1 MNVLDRLDTTLRVVG
16 GARLEGS
23 VEVQGAKNAALPIMA
38 AALLARGKVTLHR
51 VPRITDVSVM
61 WSLLEALG
69 ARLSLQDR
77 NTITIDAANV
87 NKHAR
92 AVHAGAQARRVVRSV
107 RPAAGPLRP
116 RRGAAARRLRAR
128 HARDRHARSR
138 VPRARRRRLGRAR
151 LSDRER
157 ARRPAARRRDRV
169 PHAVGRRDE
178 ERDARGGRPPTATR
192 SSTTPRWSPRSS
204 TSRTSWSR
212 WARRS
217 RAKAATR
224 CASPASRNCT
234 ASSTRSSPTAS
245 RPERCCWPAR
255 SRAAT

>member
-69 ARLSLQDR
+69 ARVSLRGPQHDHHR
-77 NTITIDAANV
+77 RGQRQQV
-87 NKHAR
+87 PR
-92 AVHAGAQARRVVRSV
+92 AVHAGAQARGVVRSV
-107 RPAAGPLRP
+107 RAAARPVRP
-116 RRGAAARRLRAR
+116 RRGAAARRLHPG

-138 VPRARRRRLGRAR
+138 VSRARRRRLGRAR
-151 LSDRER
+151 LSDRQR
-157 ARRPAARRRDRV
+157 ARRAAARRRHRV

-178 ERDARGGRPPTATR
+178 ERDAGRGHRATATR
-192 SSTTPRWSPRSS
+192 RSTTPRWNPKSS
-204 TSRTSWSR
+204 IWRTSWSR

-217 RAKAATR
+217 PGKAATR
-224 CASPASRNCT
+224 CTSPASTSCT

-245 RPERCCWPAR
+245 RPGR
-255 SRAAT
+255 

>member
-16 GARLEGS
+16 GARLDGS

-69 ARLSLQDR
+69 ARLSLDGR
-77 NTITIDAANV
+77 NTITIDASNV
-87 NKHAR
+87 NQHR
-92 AVHAGAQARRVVRSV
+92 APYALVRKL
-107 RPAAGPLRP
+107 AASFDLCGPLLGRFGRAEVP
-116 RRGAAARRLRAR
+116 LPGRLRAG
-128 HARDRHARSR
+128 HARDRHARAGL
-138 VPRARRRRLGRAR
+138 PRARRRGLGRAR
-151 LSDRER
+151 LPDRER
-157 ARRPAARRRDRV
+157 PGRPAARRRDRV

-178 ERDARGGRPPTATR
+178 ERDAGRGHRRRRHDRSATR
-192 SSTTPRWSPRSS
+192 RWSPRSS
-204 TSRTSWSR
+204 TWRTSSSR
-212 WARRS
+212 WARGS
-217 RAKAATR
+217 PGQAATR
-224 CASPASRNCT
+224 CASPACRSCT

-245 RPERCCWPAR
+245 RPARCCSPAR